1 MNSDFENLQLLWQGL
16 REGKEQSL
24 FSLYK
29 TLYNP
34 LFNYGF
40 ISCREKENVE
50 DAINQMFLELWENRV
65 SLKQVINVK
74 SYLFTYLRRNINK
87 SKAIESRQIYQDV
100 AQYEQ
105 SILDYIVELQLEEE
119 IKSEIFKA
127 INKLT
132 SRQKQLIMLKFYENM
147 DYDEISEKT
156 GLVTQTVYNN
166 IHQAIKF
173 LRKELKIPM
182 YILVFLLKK

>member
-1 MNSDFENLQLLWQGL
+1 MKSDFENLQLLWQGL

-24 FSLYK
+24 FELYK

-40 ISCREKENVE
+40 ISCRERENVE
-50 DAINQMFLELWENRV
+50 DAINQMFLELWENRLTLNSV
-65 SLKQVINVK
+65 VNVK

-87 SKAIESRQIYQDV
+87 IKAVDTREVFQDV
-100 AQYEQ
+100 ELYER
-105 SILDYIVELQLEEE
+105 SILDYVVELQLEEE
-119 IKSEIFKA
+119 IKVNIIKA
-127 INKLT
+127 IDKLT
-132 SRQKQLIMLKFYENM
+132 ARQKQLIMLRFYENM

-173 LRKELKIPM
+173 LRTELKIPM